1 MALSARDKALLDSAA
16 KGLSAQEMS
25 EVTGLPPERCKIRV
39 DELLS
44 ERNVYD
50 EVQKRQLQEYRV
62 NKFIEQIEEHIEN
75 YGLDSK
81 MAGVLLNGIKTL
93 GDLVTQSEKITA
105 DQLRVITESQARAMM
120 LLCSTAFQYARTEL
134 EREYPNV
141 NVLQIEAA
149 FTEGLRHESG
159 RLASGRED

>member
-16 KGLSAQEMS
+16 KGMSAQEMS

-81 MAGVLLNGIKTL
+81 MAGVLLSGIKTL

-105 DQLRVITESQARAMM
+105 DQLRVITEAQGRAMM
-120 LLCSTAFQYARTEL
+120 LLCSAAFTHARAEL
-134 EREYPNV
+134 ERRYPDV
-141 NVLQIEAA
+141 DVLVIESA
-149 FTEGLRHESG
+149 FTEGLRQKSLEITG
-159 RLASGRED
+159 G

>member
-16 KGLSAQEMS
+16 KGMSAQEMS

-75 YGLDSK
+75 FGLDSK

-105 DQLRVITESQARAMM
+105 DQLRVITESQARAMIM
-120 LLCSTAFQYARTEL
+120 LFSAATERAKEIL
-134 EREYPNV
+134 LREYPEV
-141 NVLQIEAA
+141 DVLLIEQAI
-149 FTEGLRHESG
+149 TDGLREKSLEITG
-159 RLASGRED
+159 GN

>member
-16 KGLSAQEMS
+16 KGMSAQEMS

-75 YGLDSK
+75 FGLDSK
-81 MAGVLLNGIKTL
+81 MPGVLLNGIKTL

-105 DQLRVITESQARAMM
+105 DQLRVITESQARAMIM
-120 LLCSTAFQYARTEL
+120 LFSSATERAKEIL
-134 EREYPNV
+134 MREYPEV
-141 NVLQIEAA
+141 DVLLIEQAI
-149 FTEGLRHESG
+149 TDGLREKSLEITG
-159 RLASGRED
+159 GN

>member
-1 MALSARDKALLDSAA
+1 MALSARDKALLDGAS

-62 NKFIEQIEEHIEN
+62 NKFIEQIEEHIDN

-105 DQLRVITESQARAMM
+105 DQLRTITEAQGRAMM
-120 LLCSTAFQYARTEL
+120 LLCNAAFTHARAAL
-134 EREYPNV
+134 EQRYPDV
-141 NVLQIEAA
+141 DVLVIESA
-149 FTEGLRHESG
+149 FTEGLRQKSLEISG
-159 RLASGRED
+159 G

>member
-16 KGLSAQEMS
+16 KGMSAQEMS

-105 DQLRVITESQARAMM
+105 DQLRVITESQARAMIM
-120 LLCSTAFQYARTEL
+120 LFSSATERAKEIL
-134 EREYPNV
+134 MREYPEV
-141 NVLQIEAA
+141 DVLLIEQAI
-149 FTEGLRHESG
+149 TDGLREKSLEITSG
-159 RLASGRED
+159 N

>member
-16 KGLSAQEMS
+16 KGMSAQEMS

-105 DQLRVITESQARAMM
+105 DQLRVITESQGRAMM
-120 LLCSTAFQYARTEL
+120 LLCSAAFTHARAEL
-134 EREYPNV
+134 ERRYPDV
-141 NVLQIEAA
+141 DALVIEAA
-149 FTEGLRHESG
+149 FTEGLRQKSLEITG
-159 RLASGRED
+159 G